1 MKPAS
6 RLRRDDSFLLVIDV
20 QQRLAHAVHGGE
32 RVVARCGALLRAAKL
47 LGVPVLLSEHCP
59 DALGITVPELLEVAP
74 EGSRM
79 RKVFFSC
86 ADQNECLLRIDALAR
101 RQVVVA
107 GMEGH
112 VCVMQSAQGLAE
124 RGFETFIVQDAVGS
138 RRPADCAAAIERM
151 RAAGAA
157 IVTAEMVMFE
167 WLHRAD
173 VPELHALLRI
183 VKEN

>member
-1 MKPAS
+1 MVGAFFAVIS
-6 RLRRDDSFLLVIDV
+6 TVSFGFHNVAMRRGVLGAAAVQALYVTVI
-20 QQRLAHAVHGGE
+20 
-32 RVVARCGALLRAAKL
+32 
-47 LGVPVLLSEHCP
+47 LGVPVLLSELCP
-59 DALGITVPELLEVAP
+59 DSLGATVPELLEVAP

-124 RGFETFIVQDAVGS
+124 RGFETFIV
-138 RRPADCAAAIERM
+138 
-151 RAAGAA
+151 
-157 IVTAEMVMFE
+157 
-167 WLHRAD
+167 
-173 VPELHALLRI
+173 
-183 VKEN
+183 